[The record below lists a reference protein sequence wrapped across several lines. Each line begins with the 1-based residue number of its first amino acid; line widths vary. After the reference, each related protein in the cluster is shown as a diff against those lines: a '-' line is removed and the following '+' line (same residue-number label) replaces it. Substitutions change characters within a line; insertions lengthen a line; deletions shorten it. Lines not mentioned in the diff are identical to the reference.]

1 MADKE
6 RREVLRLLPH
16 GLQVVTVR
24 DGDEFH
30 GYTSSWMTQASFT
43 PPLLMLGV
51 RGDSRSRKLMRKSGV
66 FCVHFLGKDQ
76 EEIAQRFFK
85 TAEHAGDKL
94 AGLDYEIGEKTGCPV
109 LVDLLAYAECRV
121 VHEWSG
127 GDHDV
132 VVGEV
137 LAAKMLR
144 PGKPLTLG
152 DTPWQY
158 GG

>member
-1 MADKE
+1 M
-6 RREVLRLLPH
+6 LPH
-16 GLQVVTVR
+16 GVQIVTVR

-30 GYTSSWMTQASFT
+30 GYTSSWMTQASFD
-43 PPLLMLGV
+43 PPLLALGV
-51 RGDSRSRKLMRKSGV
+51 RADSRSREMMRKGGV
-66 FCVHFLGKDQ
+66 FCVHFLAPDQ

-85 TAEHAGDKL
+85 PATRAGNKL
-94 AGLDYEIGEKTGCPV
+94 AGLEYEIGEKTGCPV
-109 LVDLLAYAECRV
+109 LTGLLAYAECRI
-121 VHEWSG
+121 VHEWGG

-137 LAAKMLR
+137 LAAKVLR
-144 PGKPLTLG
+144 EGRPLLLA